1 VSVEI
6 GDDDQPWSPSSTEA
20 LRTRRH
26 PAQVTADRLADHMI
40 EFADYLTPRDRQ
52 SLEKVIA
59 TLVQIADGVR

>member
-1 VSVEI
+1 MS
-6 GDDDQPWSPSSTEA
+6 DDADTDPM
-20 LRTRRH
+20 RTRRH

-52 SLEKVIA
+52 SLEKVVA